1 MESAFT
7 DTSNQGHRKNRG
19 TLRERII
26 RILLAEPDGALTKY
40 RLAKTAKS
48 SFSWT
53 HEFLNK
59 LQAQKLVKGTQVTN
73 YTGLINYWLQIK
85 TKPEKRDYMHK
96 NPINLIQKTNLPYAL
111 TTYQAE
117 NLVQHYLF
125 PSRIDLYIKK
135 EDLNKW
141 HKEITVEGL
150 VGKGNLRLL
159 ITDEHVFYGAFKRQT
174 LTVVSIPQ
182 LIVDL
187 LQEGGVCTEAA
198 EKLLNKV
205 EQHAIPT

>member
-1 MESAFT
+1 VTTTFT
-7 DTSNQGHRKNRG
+7 DTRGRRKNRG

-26 RILLAEPDGALTKY
+26 RTLLVEPNGTLTKY
-40 RLAKTAKS
+40 KLAKMAEA
-48 SFSWT
+48 SFPWT

-59 LQAQKLVKGTQVTN
+59 LQAQKLVKGTEVTD
-73 YTGLINYWLQIK
+73 YAGLINYWLQIK
-85 TKPEKRDYMHK
+85 TKSEKRDYMNK
-96 NPINLIQKTNLPYAL
+96 NPIDLIQTSKLPYAL

-135 EDLNKW
+135 EDMDKW
-141 HKEITVEGL
+141 HEAVTADGL

-159 ITDEHVFYGAFKRQT
+159 IADEHVFYGAFKRQN

-187 LQEGGVCTEAA
+187 LEEGGVCTEAA
-198 EKLLNKV
+198 EKLISKV
-205 EQHAIPT
+205 EQHAISNN

>member
-1 MESAFT
+1 MTTTFT
-7 DTSNQGHRKNRG
+7 DTLGHRKNRG

-26 RILLAEPDGALTKY
+26 RTLLVEPNGALTKY
-40 RLAKTAKS
+40 KLAKMAEA
-48 SFSWT
+48 SFPWT

-59 LQAQKLVKGTQVTN
+59 LQTQKLVKDTQVTN
-73 YTGLINYWLQIK
+73 YAGLINYWLQIK

-96 NPINLIQKTNLPYAL
+96 NPLDLIQTVKLPYAL

-135 EDLNKW
+135 EDLNRW
-141 HKEITVEGL
+141 HEELTAEGL

-159 ITDEHVFYGAFKRQT
+159 IADEHVFYGAFKRQN

-187 LQEGGVCTEAA
+187 FEEGGVCTEAA
-198 EKLLNKV
+198 EKLISKV
-205 EQHAIPT
+205 EQHAISNN

>member
-1 MESAFT
+1 MTTTFT
-7 DTSNQGHRKNRG
+7 DTRGRRKNRG

-26 RILLAEPDGALTKY
+26 RTLLVEPNGTLTKY
-40 RLAKTAKS
+40 KLAKMAEA
-48 SFSWT
+48 SFPWT

-59 LQAQKLVKGTQVTN
+59 LQAQKLVKGTEVTD
-73 YTGLINYWLQIK
+73 YAGLINYWLQIK
-85 TKPEKRDYMHK
+85 TKSEKRDYMNK
-96 NPINLIQKTNLPYAL
+96 NPIDLIQTSKLPYAL

-135 EDLNKW
+135 EDMDKW
-141 HKEITVEGL
+141 HEAVTADGL

-159 ITDEHVFYGAFKRQT
+159 IADEHVFYGAFKRQN

-187 LQEGGVCTEAA
+187 LEEGGVCTEAA
-198 EKLLNKV
+198 EKLISKV
-205 EQHAIPT
+205 EQHAISNN

>member
-1 MESAFT
+1 M
-7 DTSNQGHRKNRG
+7 
-19 TLRERII
+19 
-26 RILLAEPDGALTKY
+26 AEA
-40 RLAKTAKS
+40 
-48 SFSWT
+48 SFPWT

-59 LQAQKLVKGTQVTN
+59 LQAQKLVKGTEVTD
-73 YTGLINYWLQIK
+73 YAGLINYWLQIK

-96 NPINLIQKTNLPYAL
+96 NPIDLIQASKLPYAL

-135 EDLNKW
+135 EDWDRW
-141 HKEITVEGL
+141 HEELTAEGL

-159 ITDEHVFYGAFKRQT
+159 IADEHVFYGAFKRQN

-187 LQEGGVCTEAA
+187 LEEGGVCTEAA
-198 EKLLNKV
+198 EKLISKV
-205 EQHAIPT
+205 EQHAISIN

>member
-1 MESAFT
+1 M
-7 DTSNQGHRKNRG
+7 KNRG
-19 TLRERII
+19 THRERII
-26 RILLAEPDGALTKY
+26 RTLLVEPNGTLTKY
-40 RLAKTAKS
+40 KLAKMAET
-48 SFSWT
+48 SFPWT

-59 LQAQKLVKGTQVTN
+59 LQTQNLTKNTQVTN
-73 YTGLINYWLQIK
+73 YTGLIKYWLQIK
-85 TKPEKRDYMHK
+85 TKPEKREYMHK
-96 NPINLIQKTNLPYAL
+96 NALDLIQTSKLPYAL

-125 PSRIDLYIKK
+125 PSRIDLYVKR
-135 EDLNKW
+135 ENVNKW
-141 HKEITVEGL
+141 HEDLTTDGL

-159 ITDEHVFYGAFKRQT
+159 IADEHVFYGAIKRQD

-205 EQHAIPT
+205 EQHTISNN